1 MKDATLFSK
10 TLDYL
15 KERVPGFVV
24 SQSKTGRN
32 MFTCPKCGQS
42 NSCTFTM
49 PESMEMMSCY
59 KCDGIIGDIVAM
71 VRLLEKDKE
80 SLSHEDIVDY
90 LCRKYKIA
98 TPTTSEDIQKVF
110 NQYKQM
116 GFDLVPIQAN
126 GKIPIEKEWP
136 TKNHKELF
144 EWNQWLDRGA
154 NIGVKTGK
162 SSGITILDLDTK
174 VIPKELESFL
184 KDYKGVMQE
193 STKGYHYFFRY
204 DKDLPKT
211 RIQSFLLDIENDGGQ
226 VVIFPSVVE
235 GLSRKLSITAP
246 IPAID
251 EKLKTLLLNYC
262 KAVNSSS
269 VSQVILP
276 ELNGTEMVIPDG
288 NRTSFLMSFGGA
300 LRKELGI
307 KDINYT
313 LSLINKFY
321 CKPSLPR
328 QELDNVVQSLDKYAH
343 QDTRGVMNTIMNY
356 LKIVGEA
363 SARDCKEVANEKKEV
378 VDKALS
384 SLVKDGYLIKKRQL
398 FHVIKKAQWKDNFFE
413 GGTELPFKVPFFNKY
428 AILNWGDL
436 VILGSKTK
444 FGKTTI
450 AMNLVKSFVDQGI
463 KPYYI
468 SLETGSRFVKTAT
481 KLGLKE
487 GDFYWD
493 FLSDPTKIE
502 LEQNGVTILDW
513 LLIEDKAATDTVLKH
528 FVEQLYKTQGFLIIF
543 MQLKTDGNWFAPN
556 MVEQFPALA
565 AKYLYDKEA
574 DGTYGKWMVEAVREP
589 RYKTKKVAIPCLYD
603 FGTRILTPMDELQA
617 DETVNTQEQK

>member
-1 MKDATLFSK
+1 MA
-10 TLDYL
+10 
-15 KERVPGFVV
+15 
-24 SQSKTGRN
+24 
-32 MFTCPKCGQS
+32 
-42 NSCTFTM
+42 
-49 PESMEMMSCY
+49 ESMEMMSCY

-71 VRLLEKDKE
+71 VRLFEKDKE
-80 SLSHEDIVDY
+80 TMSNENIVDY
-90 LCRKYKIA
+90 LCRKYKIP

-110 NQYKQM
+110 KQYNAM

-136 TKNHKELF
+136 TKSHKEIS

-162 SSGITILDLDTK
+162 SSGITILDLDVK
-174 VIPKELESFL
+174 IIPEELKPFL

-193 STKGYHYFFRY
+193 STKGYHYFYQY

-211 RIQSFLLDIENDGGQ
+211 RIQKFLLDIENDGGQ
-226 VVIFPSVVE
+226 VVIFPSVVD
-235 GLSRKLSITAP
+235 GQSRKLIINAP
-246 IPAID
+246 IPAISS
-251 EKLKTLLLNYC
+251 EFKKLLLNYC
-262 KAVNSSS
+262 NAVNSSS
-269 VSQVILP
+269 VAQTVLP
-276 ELNGTEMVIPDG
+276 ELTGTEMIIPDG
-288 NRTSFLMSFGGA
+288 NRNTFLTSFGGA

-307 KDINYT
+307 KDTGYVI
-313 LSLINKFY
+313 SLVNKYY

-328 QELDNVVQSLDKYAH
+328 TEVDIILGSLNKYAN
-343 QDTRGVMNTIMNY
+343 QDTRGIANTILNY
-356 LKIVGEA
+356 LKVVGEA
-363 SARDCKEVANEKKEV
+363 TGKDCKEVVGEKKEV

-384 SLVKDGYLIKKRQL
+384 TLVKDGYVLKRRQM
-398 FHVIKKAQWKDNFFE
+398 FQIIKKAEWKDNFFD
-413 GGTELPFKVPFFNKY
+413 GGTELPFQVPFFHKY
-428 AILNWGDL
+428 AQLNWGDL
-436 VILGSKTK
+436 VVLGSKTK

-493 FLSDPTKIE
+493 FLADPTKIE

-528 FVEQLYKTQGFLIIF
+528 FVEQLHKTQGFLIIF

-574 DGTYGKWMVEAVREP
+574 DGTYGKWQVEAVREP
-589 RYKTKKVAIPCLYD
+589 KFKTKKIAIPCLYD

-617 DETVNTQEQK
+617 DETVNTQEKP